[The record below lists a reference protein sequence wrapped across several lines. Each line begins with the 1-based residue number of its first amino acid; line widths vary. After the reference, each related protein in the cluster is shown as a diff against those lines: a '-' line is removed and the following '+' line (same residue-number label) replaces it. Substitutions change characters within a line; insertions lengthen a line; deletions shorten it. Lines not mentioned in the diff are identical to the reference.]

1 MKKGNE
7 ELSSILDE
15 FLAGRPSRA
24 TTVGGVPSATPEVRT
39 SLEKDELEAAL
50 RELEKF

>member
-1 MKKGNE
+1 MRKANE

-15 FLAGRPSRA
+15 FLAGQPTRAITGPS
-24 TTVGGVPSATPEVRT
+24 TSAPEVRS